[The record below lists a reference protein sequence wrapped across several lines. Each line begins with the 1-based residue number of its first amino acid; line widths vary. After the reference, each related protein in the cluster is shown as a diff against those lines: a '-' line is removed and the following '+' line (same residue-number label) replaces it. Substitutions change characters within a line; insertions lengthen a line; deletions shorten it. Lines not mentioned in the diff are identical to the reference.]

1 MSATTANDNTTINN
15 QDDTT
20 VPTIF
25 KQTFKRFAIATFV
38 LATTAI
44 IIGDSVSSYKNNTKS
59 SGRLLRSLR
68 VLQGQGRGRPM
79 VECTLNLEAL
89 MQIPGAAPIAGGD
102 EVHLCDDGGDKLI
115 PMKFDGP
122 QLEALKDKAAMSE
135 IIYGNS
141 KIDVEGVEIGDDG
154 TAVFPGN
161 KPITALPNQNPWAGR
176 NLQKE
181 EEDHEGATEERK
193 LQAGTGVKKFILFR
207 VTDGFG
213 EVHPHDAATMSDN
226 MFGTNGDTINLK
238 TQLDACSAGK
248 YTVEPGGK
256 NGYDFTGLESAP
268 GVVDITID
276 ISLDSPRSTV
286 RDAIRLK
293 AREVMRDHFGGES
306 STLYDENQY
315 MDHALYSLKTCV
327 QDCGWAAY
335 ASAPG
340 YYQVYQSNYYAYA
353 GVQL

>member
-1 MSATTANDNTTINN
+1 MA
-15 QDDTT
+15 
-20 VPTIF
+20 
-25 KQTFKRFAIATFV
+25 
-38 LATTAI
+38 
-44 IIGDSVSSYKNNTKS
+44 
-59 SGRLLRSLR
+59 
-68 VLQGQGRGRPM
+68 
-79 VECTLNLEAL
+79 ECTINLEAL

-122 QLEALKDKAAMSE
+122 QLEALKDKAAMNE
-135 IIYGNS
+135 IIYGHS

-176 NLQKE
+176 NLQE

-207 VTDGFG
+207 VTDVNG
-213 EVHPHDAATMSDN
+213 EVHPDSAATMSDN

-256 NGYDFTGLESAP
+256 NGYDFTGLQSAP
-268 GVVDITID
+268 GVVDITIP
-276 ISLDSPRSTV
+276 ISLNNPRNTV
-286 RDAIRLK
+286 RDAIRLR
-293 AREVMRDHFGGES
+293 AREVMRDHFGES
-306 STLYDENQY
+306 STYYENRY
-315 MDHALYSLKTCV
+315 MDHALYSLKTCL
-327 QDCGWAAY
+327 QECGFAAY
-335 ASAPG
+335 AYINHWLSLFI
-340 YYQVYQSNYYAYA
+340 QRNWVYPA
-353 GVQL
+353 VQMQ

>member
-1 MSATTANDNTTINN
+1 MILPSHQCIKTSNVL
-15 QDDTT
+15 QL
-20 VPTIF
+20 
-25 KQTFKRFAIATFV
+25 QRLTFV

-44 IIGDSVSSYKNNTKS
+44 VIGGSVSSYKNNTKS

-68 VLQGQGRGRPM
+68 ALQGRGRPM
-79 VECTLNLEAL
+79 TECTLNLEAL
-89 MQIPGAAPIAGGD
+89 MQIPGAAPIADGD

-161 KPITALPNQNPWAGR
+161 KPITVLPNQNPWSGR
-176 NLQKE
+176 NLQE
-181 EEDHEGATEERK
+181 EEDHESATEERK

-207 VTDGFG
+207 VTDVNG
-213 EVHPHDAATMSDN
+213 EVHPDSAATMSDN
-226 MFGTNGDTINLK
+226 MFGTNGDSINLK

-256 NGYDFTGLESAP
+256 NGYDFSGLESEP

-276 ISLDSPRSTV
+276 ISIDQPSRTTV
-286 RDAIRLK
+286 RDAIRLR
-293 AREVMRDHFGGES
+293 AREVMRDHFGE
-306 STLYDENQY
+306 STLHYENRY

-335 ASAPG
+335 ASVGG